1 MTSLIH
7 KRLSLHAHLKK
18 GERENSALKSQL
30 CRLQPL
36 ANIGS
41 ASSMIAH
48 EINNILTPLGLYA
61 SLALKNLDDKA
72 LVEKAL
78 NKAMLNCQRASNV
91 MESMLSLA
99 NGTHQSKKQ
108 VHVRDLVDEVFTCLC
123 RDFAKDRINVTR
135 DIPPDLSLWA
145 VPVQIQQVLMN
156 LILNA
161 REAMLPQGGS
171 LTIRAARASHGIV
184 IEISDNGHGIKPTDL
199 ENIFEAFY
207 STKDSSDIREEC
219 FGTGLGLAFCR
230 LVIDSHDGHIS
241 VKSKLSQGTTFS
253 ITLPLA
259 STGQSA
265 DK

>member
-1 MTSLIH
+1 MTSLINR
-7 KRLSLHAHLKK
+7 RLSLHADLKK
-18 GERENSALKSQL
+18 GQRENSALKSQL

-48 EINNILTPLGLYA
+48 EINNILTPLGAYA
-61 SLALKNLDDKA
+61 ALALRNLDDQA

-78 NKAMLNCQRASNV
+78 EKATLNCTRASRV
-91 MESMLSLA
+91 METMLSLA
-99 NGTHQSKKQ
+99 NGRQQSKEQ
-108 VHVRDLVDEVFTCLC
+108 VQVKDLVDEVFTCLC

-135 DIPPDLSLWA
+135 DIPTDLMLWA

-171 LTIRAARASHGIV
+171 LTIQAKQSGNGIV
-184 IEISDNGHGIKPTDL
+184 IEIADTGHGIKPTDL
-199 ENIFEAFY
+199 ENVFEAFY
-207 STKDSSDIREEC
+207 STKDSTDINEEC

-230 LVIDSHDGHIS
+230 LVIDAHDGNIS
-241 VKSKLSQGTTFS
+241 VRSKVAQGTTFS
-253 ITLPLA
+253 ITLPA
-259 STGQSA
+259 PPEANGDQ
-265 DK
+265 

>member
-1 MTSLIH
+1 MTSFIN

-18 GERENSALKSQL
+18 GQRENNALKSQL
-30 CRLQPL
+30 CKLQPL

-48 EINNILTPLGLYA
+48 EINNILTPLGSYA
-61 SLALKNLDDKA
+61 SLALKHLDDGA

-78 NKAMLNCQRASNV
+78 KKAMLNCQRASNV

-99 NGTHQSKKQ
+99 NGNHESKKQ
-108 VHVRDLVDEVFTCLC
+108 VLAKDLVDEVFTCLC
-123 RDFAKDRINVTR
+123 RDFAKDRINVTL
-135 DIPPDLSLWA
+135 DIPADLLLWA
-145 VPVQIQQVLMN
+145 VPVQVQQVLMN

-171 LTIRAARASHGIV
+171 LAIRARQSAHGTDIV
-184 IEISDNGHGIKPTDL
+184 ITDTGHGIKPTDL
-199 ENIFEAFY
+199 KNIFEAFY

-230 LVIDSHDGHIS
+230 LVIDAHDGHIS
-241 VKSKLSQGTTFS
+241 VKSKLAQGTTFS
-253 ITLPLA
+253 ITLPQMP
-259 STGQSA
+259 TTEG
-265 DK
+265 

>member
-1 MTSLIH
+1 LTSLIN

-18 GERENSALKSQL
+18 GQRENNALKSQL

-48 EINNILTPLGLYA
+48 EINNILTPLGIYA

-78 NKAMLNCQRASNV
+78 EKAMLNCQRASNV

-99 NGTHQSKKQ
+99 NGRQQSKQQ
-108 VHVRDLVDEVFTCLC
+108 VHLRDLIDEVFTCLC
-123 RDFAKDRINVTR
+123 RDFAKDRINITR
-135 DIPPDLSLWA
+135 DIPADLMLWA
-145 VPVQIQQVLMN
+145 VPVQVQQVLMN

-171 LTIRAARASHGIV
+171 LTIRARQSTHGTD
-184 IEISDNGHGIKPTDL
+184 IEIRDTGHGIKPTDL
-199 ENIFEAFY
+199 QNIFEAFY

-230 LVIDSHDGHIS
+230 LVIDSHDGHMS
-241 VKSKLSQGTTFS
+241 VKSRVSQGTTFS
-253 ITLPLA
+253 ITLPHMPTTNL
-259 STGQSA
+259 

>member
-1 MTSLIH
+1 MTSLIN
-7 KRLSLHAHLKK
+7 KRLSLHAHVKR
-18 GERENSALKSQL
+18 GQRENNALKSQL

-48 EINNILTPLGLYA
+48 EINNILTPLGIYA
-61 SLALKNLDDKA
+61 SLALKNLDDEA

-78 NKAMLNCQRASNV
+78 KKAMLNCQRASNV

-99 NGTHQSKKQ
+99 NGTQQSKKQ
-108 VHVRDLVDEVFTCLC
+108 GHVRDLVDEVFTCLC

-135 DIPPDLSLWA
+135 DIPADLMLWA
-145 VPVQIQQVLMN
+145 VPVQVQQVLMN

-171 LTIRAARASHGIV
+171 LTIRARQSTHGTG
-184 IEISDNGHGIKPTDL
+184 IEIGDTGHGIKPTDL
-199 ENIFEAFY
+199 KNIFEAFY
-207 STKDSSDIREEC
+207 STKDSSDVREEC

-241 VKSKLSQGTTFS
+241 VKSKVAQGTTFS
-253 ITLPLA
+253 ITLPHMP
-259 STGQSA
+259 TVKV
-265 DK
+265 DE

>member
-1 MTSLIH
+1 LTSLINR
-7 KRLSLHAHLKK
+7 RLSLHAHVIK
-18 GERENSALKSQL
+18 GQRENNALKSQL

-48 EINNILTPLGLYA
+48 EINNILTPLGIYA
-61 SLALKNLDDKA
+61 SLALKNLDDGA

-78 NKAMLNCQRASNV
+78 NKAMLNCQRASSI

-99 NGTHQSKKQ
+99 DGRQQTKEQ
-108 VHVRDLVDEVFTCLC
+108 VRLKDLVDEVFTCLC

-135 DIPPDLSLWA
+135 DIPADLMLWG
-145 VPVQIQQVLMN
+145 VPVQVQQVLMN

-161 REAMLPQGGS
+161 REAMLPHGGS
-171 LTIRAARASHGIV
+171 LTIRARQSTHGTA
-184 IEISDNGHGIKPTDL
+184 IEITDTGHGIKPTDL

-207 STKDSSDIREEC
+207 STKDSSDVREEC

-241 VKSKLSQGTTFS
+241 VKSKMTQGTTFS
-253 ITLPLA
+253 ITLP
-259 STGQSA
+259 SMPKTEG
-265 DK
+265 